1 MVNPIS
7 FGPSGINSQADFSPL
22 AQLGSIYQKAQQ
34 DAANKAA
41 FAAYQQTGDP
51 SALLASGDMNLARLG
66 VEARNHLD
74 TLKQQQIQ
82 NARAD
87 KAEGRAQYEFD
98 HTPDPEDT
106 TPTQRAA
113 LAAKNGLDPKSPE
126 GRQYILSGTLPANKV
141 ENIGATIEARKQAAI
156 ANGLD
161 PSSPGFQSF
170 VLTGKMPRE
179 DAQPLTSTDKKAILE
194 ADEHVQT
201 NQAAIDSLKRAK
213 ELSPKAYSGVGAG
226 VRGVV
231 GSQAGLESAQA
242 TEQLENEITSNA
254 LGQLKAI
261 FGGAPTEGERKILL
275 DIQGSTGKP
284 DAVRQGIYDRA
295 QKAAEKRLEFNRQ
308 RADALRGGSFY
319 KPQGGT
325 VSPAPPTSTASST
338 AAAPATPPP
347 SSGVT
352 HFSDYFK

>member
-22 AQLGSIYQKAQQ
+22 ANLGTIYQKAQQ
-34 DAANKAA
+34 DQANKAA
-41 FAAYQQTGDP
+41 FAAFQQTGDP
-51 SALLASGDMNLARLG
+51 RALIGSGDMNLARLG
-66 VEARNHLD
+66 TELARNKVSDSRDARDFQFRQTEAQRAQQNADRSYGVQVRTADRLEDD
-74 TLKQQQIQ
+74 TPKGYRKEGDRVVPIPGGPEDPQQQ
-82 NARAD
+82 ARTEEAQRETRRQAVI
-87 KAEGRAQYEFD
+87 KAGR
-98 HTPDPEDT
+98 DPEH
-106 TPTQRAA
+106 PT
-113 LAAKNGLDPKSPE
+113 
-126 GRQYILSGTLPANKV
+126 Y
-141 ENIGATIEARKQAAI
+141 
-156 ANGLD
+156 
-161 PSSPGFQSF
+161 QSF
-170 VLTGKMPRE
+170 ILTGKMPRE
-179 DAQPLTSTDKKAILE
+179 DAQPLTATDKKAILD

-213 ELSPKAYSGVGAG
+213 ALSSKAYSGWGAG

-231 GSQAGLESAQA
+231 GSQAGLEGAQA

-319 KPQGGT
+319 KPQGGKPT
-325 VSPAPPTSTASST
+325 PQTDVAPP
-338 AAAPATPPP
+338 PDPL
-347 SSGVT
+347 GIR
-352 HFSDYFK
+352 